1 MLIDSVRCEVL
12 NASYE
17 FLTPVSGRRALNLV
31 MQGKAAILSTHPTAE
46 IISAN
51 DIWPVP
57 TQICL
62 KYMVKARFSRATPV
76 LTRARLLVRDQYTCQ
91 YCGRHRSELRDGEFM
106 TRDHV
111 KPISK
116 GGADTWTNVVTACN
130 KCNNKKAD
138 YECNEIDMFPRKT
151 PYAPSVYE
159 LRAKAGSKKK
169 KPS

>member
-31 MQGKAAILSTHPTAE
+31 LQGKAAILSSHPTAE
-46 IISAN
+46 VVSAN

-62 KYMVKARFSRATPV
+62 KYMVKARFSRATPI
-76 LTRARLLVRDQYTCQ
+76 LTRQRLLVRDMYTCQ
-91 YCGRHRSELRDGEFM
+91 YCLRHKMDLKEGEFL

-111 KPISK
+111 FPVSK
-116 GGADTWTNVVTACN
+116 GGLDTWTNVATACN
-130 KCNNKKAD
+130 RCNNKKANH
-138 YECNEIDMFPRKT
+138 ECHEIDMFPRKA
-151 PYAPSVYE
+151 PYAPSVHE
-159 LRAKAGSKKK
+159 LRSKAIYKKK
-169 KPS
+169 RPI